1 MRERSLTCLLQ
12 SQSSTDV
19 LPAALAHAID
29 LLEQFLSVINDCQQA
44 LHEILKW
51 ILAVV
56 AGFEIQSSGLQT

>member
-1 MRERSLTCLLQ
+1 M
-12 SQSSTDV
+12 

-44 LHEILKW
+44 LHEILKL